1 MPPKHQP
8 IAIVGLGALFPGS
21 TDASGMWRDIVAGKD
36 QLTEIPKAHWLIDDY
51 YDADPKAPDKTYAK
65 RGGFIPQVAFDPLEH
80 GMPPN
85 VIPATDTSQLLGLI
99 VAKQLLEDV
108 VHGPFPDALRERT
121 SVIVGIT
128 SAQELLVE
136 MGSRLQR
143 PIWVRALREHGLPE
157 DEVQKVCDRISG
169 SYTPWQENT
178 FPGLLGNVVAGRIA
192 NRLNLGG
199 TNCVVDAACA
209 SAFGA
214 LAMGVQEL
222 HLGSSDLVITGGV
235 ETFNDIFMFMCFSKT
250 TALSFSGDCR
260 PFDAKSDGTM
270 LGEGIGLI
278 GLRRLEDAERD
289 GNPIYAVLTG
299 IGTSSDGRAKSIYA
313 PVSAGQAKALR
324 RAYEASGFGPE
335 TVELVEAHGTGTKAG
350 DAAEFGGLQTV
361 FGEADRK
368 DKQWCALGSI
378 KSQIGHTKAAAGA
391 AGLMKAALALHNKVL
406 PPTIKIDTPN
416 PALKIEET
424 AFYLNTE
431 AKPWV
436 RDHTHPRRAGVSS
449 FGFGGSNFHITLE
462 EYTGA
467 GKQAL
472 RMRSL
477 PSELVA
483 LSGQNPSALAAAI
496 DAVLA
501 ELAAGTSL
509 GAVARDAAASFDA
522 AADCRLAVVAS
533 SSDDLIKQLA
543 LARPKLDGPAFAL
556 PGGPSYG
563 RGPKA
568 EGSVAFLFP
577 GQGSQSVGMGRE
589 LAMAFEPARQ
599 AWDEHAS
606 LEFGSEGET
615 EGIHRVVFPVSVFTD
630 EARAAQT
637 ARLTATEWAQP
648 ALGLASLATLRLL
661 RHLGL
666 DGDVFGGH
674 SFGEVTALHAAGA
687 LDSMSMLQT
696 ARKRGEL
703 MRDAALTSG
712 PGAMWAI
719 SLGKQSVAELEASLK
734 APVVVANR
742 NSKKQVV
749 IAGPAEAVDAAAA
762 DLKAKGFKAVRLSV
776 ATAFHSSVVAA
787 SVDPFAS
794 FLKDQVI
801 ASPSKP
807 VFANST
813 GARYA
818 GGEDGIRATLASQIA
833 SSVRF
838 SDEIE
843 AMHAEGVRT
852 FVEVGP
858 GAVLTGLVK
867 DTLGDLPY
875 LAISTDRKATNGATA
890 FLQAIATLSASGFAL
905 SLPRLFE
912 GTRVDA
918 RKEKPKAHAI
928 MLSGANYGKPYPP
941 PEGSAGLPKPN
952 PPRPAVAPARET
964 VHAPHAASAA
974 APPPVAPPT
983 FTAAEEHDSLKPN
996 SLVQDPEWLRAFA
1009 DVQRQTAEAHSAYQ
1023 RSMAESH
1030 MAFLR
1035 TSEAA
1040 IASISGVS
1048 LSQPAASA
1056 LAPLAAQAF
1065 APVSAVSPLPPS
1077 VPAPTYMP
1085 PPVAP
1090 PVTAPAVQVMPAA
1103 APVAPIASSP
1113 AASTPSP
1120 VAAKGPSIVDALLAV
1135 VADKT
1140 GYPKDMIGL
1149 DMEIEAD
1156 LGIDSIK
1163 RVEILSAVQEVVPS
1177 LPSIPAAELGAMRT
1191 LRSILDR
1198 FGAVAESTPP
1208 SESTASLGV
1217 ASALTPSPAASSATG
1232 DVITSALLSVVADK
1246 TGYPKDMIG
1255 LDMEIESDLG
1265 IDSIKRVEILSAV
1278 QEVVPNLPSIP
1289 AAELGAMRTLRNIL
1303 DRFGASAVVTSAPA
1317 LQQAPAVTAAAA
1329 APATAGISI
1338 QDVLMSVVAD
1348 KTGYPKEMVGLDM
1361 EIEADLGIDSIKR
1374 VEILSAVQEQI
1385 PSLPSIPAAELG
1397 ALRTLRQVLER
1408 LGGNAVSA
1416 APVST
1421 AAPAPV
1427 QSLETPA
1434 TPVARRPVSQADAPT
1449 PLGRFVAV
1457 RRAAP
1462 RPGFAPRGLFAG
1474 AVLVVRDANGIAD
1487 RVAELLNAR
1496 GVASRA
1502 VDSVDDATNG
1512 AASHAARVIDLSGL
1526 SDGLSDHEAIRIQK
1540 EIFETARDVAQ
1551 SNENP
1556 RLFIAVADV
1565 FGASPHAEWT
1575 GGIQGLVRTLALEVP
1590 EMTSRFI
1597 SIAKGRLDADHVAQ
1611 IAAAELLEG
1620 GADLDIAIDSAGN
1633 RTAPFFEA
1641 APEIVGTA
1649 SPRLADDSVL
1659 LVSGGARGVTAA
1671 CLQELAGVGRYKF
1684 AILGRTDSDFA
1695 PSWAE
1700 GKNSEGE
1707 LQGAYIASERAA
1719 GHTPTP
1725 AEAKNAAQSVVAARE
1740 TRITLEAIKA
1750 KGSSALY
1757 LPCNLKDEGDV
1768 TTAVNSVRSHLG
1780 RIDGVIHAAGVLAD
1794 KRIAEK
1800 TDAQFNSVFDTKVA
1814 GLHHLLEATKGDDL
1828 KLLCFFGSVA
1838 GRVGNPGQADYA
1850 MANET
1855 LDSVAQVEAKRRK
1868 NAIVRVL
1875 HWGPWDGGMV
1885 TPSLRAV
1892 FLERGVALIP
1902 VKDGARMFVEAISN
1916 PEAPVS
1922 VVVGGR
1928 PDSSVLLGHGAAR
1941 KVTGD
1946 LVVSSTTAPHLAS
1959 HAVKGVPVFPVAMAL
1974 ETFARI
1980 SRSTRPD
1987 LRLSAIKDLKVLKG
2001 IRIENFDGQGT
2012 RLEVS
2017 CEQVSNGSGAR
2028 LACELRSPGGPV
2040 HYRAMAEMTD
2050 RSSPHAAPHEFEA
2063 PKTGTPWA
2071 TEEVYGPVLF
2081 HGPDFQVLKGVRSVG
2096 PQGGS
2101 ALVASTRDIGWIGG
2115 PYATDPAAVDGGLQM
2130 AILMG
2135 MRALGRTSLPTGVES
2150 LTLHIDEP
2158 TSGPLHCS
2166 IRSRS
2171 VSDLKTVSDAV
2182 VRTEDG
2188 RLLCELRGIEM
2199 HMVDTGPKA

>member
-157 DEVQKVCDRISG
+157 DEVQTVCDRISG

-324 RAYEASGFGPE
+324 RAYEASGFGPD

-361 FGEADRK
+361 FGESDRK

-483 LSGQNPSALAAAI
+483 LSGPSPSALATAI
-496 DAVLA
+496 DAVVA

-522 AADCRLAVVAS
+522 AADCRLALVAS
-533 SSDDLIKQLA
+533 SADDLIKQLS

-556 PGGPSYG
+556 PGGPTYG

-568 EGSVAFLFP
+568 QGTVAFLFP

-615 EGIHRVVFPVSVFTD
+615 DCIHRVVFPVSVFTD

-703 MRDAALTSG
+703 MRDAAQTSG

-719 SLGKQSVAELEASLK
+719 SLGKQSVADLEASLK

-749 IAGPAEAVDAAAA
+749 IAGPSDAVDAAAA
-762 DLKAKGFKAVRLSV
+762 DLKAKGFKAVRLPV

-801 ASPSKP
+801 AAPPKP

-867 DTLGDLPY
+867 DTLGDLPH

-890 FLQAIATLSASGFAL
+890 FLQAVATLSASGFAL
-905 SLPRLFE
+905 NLPRLFD
-912 GTRVDA
+912 GTRVEA

-928 MLSGANYGKPYPP
+928 MLSGANHGKPYPP
-941 PEGSAGLPKPN
+941 PEGSASLPKPN
-952 PPRPAVAPARET
+952 PPRPAVAPSRET
-964 VHAPHAASAA
+964 VHVPHPASAA
-974 APPPVAPPT
+974 TPPPVAPPT

-996 SLVQDPEWLRAFA
+996 SIVQDPEWLRAFA

-1048 LSQPAASA
+1048 LSQPAVSA
-1056 LAPLAAQAF
+1056 FAPSVAPTFAPAPAVAPLA
-1065 APVSAVSPLPPS
+1065 PTMPS
-1077 VPAPTYMP
+1077 PTYMP
-1085 PPVAP
+1085 PPVAS
-1090 PVTAPAVQVMPAA
+1090 PVAVPAVQVMPAA
-1103 APVAPIASSP
+1103 APVAPIA
-1113 AASTPSP
+1113 ASP
-1120 VAAKGPSIVDALLAV
+1120 VVPTPPPAAAKGPSIVDALLAV

-1163 RVEILSAVQEVVPS
+1163 RVEILSAVQEAVPS
-1177 LPSIPAAELGAMRT
+1177 LPSIPAAELGSMRT

-1198 FGAVAESTPP
+1198 FGAVAEPTQSAP
-1208 SESTASLGV
+1208 SQAAAG
-1217 ASALTPSPAASSATG
+1217 TPSPVTAPVAAAATG
-1232 DVITSALLSVVADK
+1232 DVITSALLAVVADK
-1246 TGYPKDMIG
+1246 TGYPKDMLG

-1278 QEVVPNLPSIP
+1278 QEAVPNLPSIP

-1303 DRFGASAVVTSAPA
+1303 DRFGASATIAVAPSVELSAPA
-1317 LQQAPAVTAAAA
+1317 
-1329 APATAGISI
+1329 PATSTSAASGVSI

-1408 LGGNAVSA
+1408 LGGEA
-1416 APVST
+1416 AGVVAPST
-1421 AAPAPV
+1421 PAP
-1427 QSLETPA
+1427 SPA
-1434 TPVARRPVSQADAPT
+1434 QTALPSATSVASSPVSQPASPT
-1449 PLGRFVAV
+1449 ALGRFVAV
-1457 RRAAP
+1457 RRAVP

-1474 AVLVVRDANGIAD
+1474 PVLVVRDANGIAD
-1487 RVAELLNAR
+1487 RVATLLKAR
-1496 GVASRA
+1496 GVDSRA

-1512 AASHAARVIDLSGL
+1512 STAHAARVIDLSGL

-1551 SNENP
+1551 SSENP

-1590 EMTSRFI
+1590 EMASRFI
-1597 SIAKGRLDADHVAQ
+1597 SIAKGRLDVDHVAQ
-1611 IAAAELLEG
+1611 ITATELLEG

-1641 APEIVGTA
+1641 APEIAGTA

-1695 PSWAE
+1695 PAWAE

-1707 LQGAYIASERAA
+1707 LQAAYIASERAA

-1740 TRITLEAIKA
+1740 TRITLDAIKS

-1855 LDSVAQVEAKRRK
+1855 LDSVAQFEAKRRK

-1885 TPSLRAV
+1885 TPSLRTV

-1902 VKDGARMFVEAISN
+1902 VKDGARMFVDAISN

-2001 IRIENFDGQGT
+2001 IRIENFEGQGT

-2017 CEQVSNGSGAR
+2017 CEQVANGSGAR

-2050 RSSPHAAPHEFEA
+2050 RSSPHAAPHDFEA

-2199 HMVDTGPKA
+2199 HMVDTAPKA

>member
-324 RAYEASGFGPE
+324 RAYEASGFGPDS
-335 TVELVEAHGTGTKAG
+335 VELVEAHGTGTKAG

-361 FGEADRK
+361 FGESDRK

-416 PALKIEET
+416 PALKIEDT

-472 RMRSL
+472 RMRAL

-483 LSGQNPSALAAAI
+483 LSAENPKALATAI
-496 DAVLA
+496 DGVLA
-501 ELAAGTSL
+501 ELAVGASL
-509 GAVARDAAASFDA
+509 SAVARDAAAGFDA

-533 SSDDLIKQLA
+533 SADDLIKQLG
-543 LARPKLDGPAFAL
+543 LAHPKLDGPAFSL
-556 PGGPSYG
+556 PGGPVYG

-568 EGSVAFLFP
+568 QGSVAFLFP

-589 LAMAFEPARQ
+589 LAMAFETARE

-687 LDSMSMLQT
+687 LDSTSMLQT

-719 SLGKQSVAELEASLK
+719 SLGKQSVTELEASLK

-762 DLKAKGFKAVRLSV
+762 DLKAKGFKAVRLPV

-787 SVDPFAS
+787 SVEPFAS

-801 ASPSKP
+801 AAPTKP

-867 DTLGDLPY
+867 DTLGDLPH

-890 FLQAIATLSASGFAL
+890 FLQAIATLAASGFAL
-905 SLPRLFE
+905 NLPKLFE
-912 GTRVDA
+912 GTRVEA

-928 MLSGANYGKPYPP
+928 MLSGANHGKPYPP

-952 PPRPAVAPARET
+952 PPRPAVTAARET
-964 VHAPHAASAA
+964 VHAPHPAHAA
-974 APPPVAPPT
+974 APPPIAPPT
-983 FTAAEEHDSLKPN
+983 FISAEEHDSLKPN
-996 SLVQDPEWLRAFA
+996 SIVQDPEWLRAFA

-1048 LSQPAASA
+1048 LFQPAASA
-1056 LAPLAAQAF
+1056 LAPLAAPTF
-1065 APVSAVSPLPPS
+1065 ATAPAVSPLPPAM
-1077 VPAPTYMP
+1077 PAPTYMP

-1090 PVTAPAVQVMPAA
+1090 PVSTPAVHVMPAA

-1113 AASTPSP
+1113 VVPTPP
-1120 VAAKGPSIVDALLAV
+1120 PAAAKGPSIVDALLAV

-1163 RVEILSAVQEVVPS
+1163 RVEILSAVQEAVPS

-1198 FGAVAESTPP
+1198 FGAVGDATSSPVAAAVAAP
-1208 SESTASLGV
+1208 GSTA
-1217 ASALTPSPAASSATG
+1217 PAVVPGATG
-1232 DVITSALLSVVADK
+1232 DVITSALLAVVADK

-1278 QEVVPNLPSIP
+1278 QEAVPNLPSIP

-1303 DRFGASAVVTSAPA
+1303 DRFGASAAVPPGPSHAPSAPS
-1317 LQQAPAVTAAAA
+1317 PVEAVAAISG
-1329 APATAGISI
+1329 TSI
-1338 QDVLMSVVAD
+1338 QDALMSVVAD

-1408 LGGNAVSA
+1408 LAGNTLAV
-1416 APVST
+1416 APAST
-1421 AAPAPV
+1421 AATAPSPTPGTAAGAAAPA
-1427 QSLETPA
+1427 S
-1434 TPVARRPVSQADAPT
+1434 DANGPT

-1457 RRAAP
+1457 RRAVP

-1474 AVLVVRDANGIAD
+1474 PVLVVRDANGIAD
-1487 RVAELLNAR
+1487 RVAEMLNAR
-1496 GVASRA
+1496 GVVSQA

-1512 AASHAARVIDLSGL
+1512 AANTHAARVIDLSGL

-1551 SNENP
+1551 SSENP

-1590 EMTSRFI
+1590 EMTSRFV
-1597 SIAKGRLDADHVAQ
+1597 SIAKGRLDAEHVAQ
-1611 IAAAELLEG
+1611 SVASELLEG

-1633 RTAPFFEA
+1633 RSAPFFEA
-1641 APEIVGTA
+1641 APETPA
-1649 SPRLADDSVL
+1649 TSKPRLADDSVL

-1695 PSWAE
+1695 PAWAE
-1700 GKNSEGE
+1700 GKTSEGE
-1707 LQGAYIASERAA
+1707 LQAAYIASERAA

-1725 AEAKNAAQSVVAARE
+1725 AEAKSAAQSVVAARE
-1740 TRITLEAIKA
+1740 TRTTLDAIKA

-1780 RIDGVIHAAGVLAD
+1780 KIDGVIHAAGVLAD

-1814 GLHHLLEATKGDDL
+1814 GLHHLLEATKSDDL

-1855 LDSVAQVEAKRRK
+1855 LDSVAQFEAKRRK

-1980 SRSTRPD
+1980 ARSTRPD
-1987 LRLSAIKDLKVLKG
+1987 LRLSAIKDLRVLKG
-2001 IRIENFDGQGT
+2001 IRIENFEGQGT

-2017 CEQVSNGSGAR
+2017 CELVANGSGAR

-2050 RSSPHAAPHEFEA
+2050 RSSPHAAPHDFEA

-2199 HMVDTGPKA
+2199 HMVDTTPKA